1 MTTAVGPETTVTLFF
16 EIRLENGDVV
26 DSNFNAKPATFTVGD
41 GNMLVGFEAAMF
53 GLTVGERKVLTIAPE
68 QGFGMPNPSNIHK
81 IDRSQFDGM
90 DLEPGLVVS
99 FQDPTGELPGV
110 VRSFNDRSV
119 EVDFNHPLSG
129 QSLQFEVEIIDVTQ
143 A

>member
-53 GLTVGERKVLTIAPE
+53 GLTAGERKVLTIAPE

-110 VRSFNDRSV
+110 VKSFNDRSV

>member
-1 MTTAVGPETTVTLFF
+1 MTTTVGPETTVTLFF

-53 GLTVGERKVLTIAPE
+53 GLTAGERKVLTIAPE

-110 VRSFNDRSV
+110 VKSFNDRSV

>member
-53 GLTVGERKVLTIAPE
+53 GLTAGERKVLTIAPE

-110 VRSFNDRSV
+110 VKSFNDRSV

-129 QSLQFEVEIIDVTQ
+129 QSLQFEVEILDVIQ

>member
-1 MTTAVGPETTVTLFF
+1 
-16 EIRLENGDVV
+16 
-26 DSNFNAKPATFTVGD
+26 
-41 GNMLVGFEAAMF
+41 
-53 GLTVGERKVLTIAPE
+53 
-68 QGFGMPNPSNIHK
+68 MPNPSNIHK

-110 VRSFNDRSV
+110 VKSFNDRSV

>member
-53 GLTVGERKVLTIAPE
+53 GLTAGERKVLTIAPE
-68 QGFGMPNPSNIHK
+68 
-81 IDRSQFDGM
+81 
-90 DLEPGLVVS
+90 
-99 FQDPTGELPGV
+99 
-110 VRSFNDRSV
+110 
-119 EVDFNHPLSG
+119 
-129 QSLQFEVEIIDVTQ
+129 
-143 A
+143 

>member
-1 MTTAVGPETTVTLFF
+1 MSLPVGPETTVTLHF

-26 DSNFNAKPATFTVGD
+26 DSNFDGKPATFTVGD

-53 GLTVGERKVLTIAPE
+53 GMTKGDRKIIDIAPE
-68 QGFGMPNPSNIHK
+68 QGFGMPNPSNVHK
-81 IDRSQFDGM
+81 IELNQFDGM
-90 DLEPGLVVS
+90 ELEPGLVVS

-110 VRSFNDRSV
+110 IKSFNDRFV

-129 QSLQFEVEIIDVTQ
+129 QSLKFEVEILSVSQ